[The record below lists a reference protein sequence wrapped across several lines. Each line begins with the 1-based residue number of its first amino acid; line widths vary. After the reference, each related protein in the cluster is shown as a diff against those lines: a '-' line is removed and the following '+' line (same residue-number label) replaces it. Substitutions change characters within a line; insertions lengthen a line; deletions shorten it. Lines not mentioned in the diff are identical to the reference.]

1 MVEQFLLS
9 QVLMIHRTKFGQCAK
24 YLSHLVIDAE
34 HVHDVDPDVDGV
46 DEVRER
52 EVKLVVAAGQAEVLA
67 GREGLGTSHLR
78 YTYWGHK
85 IAKYFLLKPP
95 PATSLFRRHPRD
107 PAPAIHN
114 FDK

>member
-46 DEVRER
+46 GLGGEGK
-52 EVKLVVAAGQAEVLA
+52 VKLN
-67 GREGLGTSHLR
+67 
-78 YTYWGHK
+78 
-85 IAKYFLLKPP
+85 PP
-95 PATSLFRRHPRD
+95 LS
-107 PAPAIHN
+107 
-114 FDK
+114 